1 MFRRNN
7 IENGFNGNLIV
18 EQFLLKCNCFN
29 RIAKYL
35 YENNSNYQLRIYNG
49 KIQHNFDKTKYWLDM
64 YLDLNNLNDELDCF
78 IFGKDYNDGTRHY
91 LSLFDYFETI
101 AATSKIIEPCIQH
114 IIRLLYNITCFEELD
129 IKMDLM
135 GI

>member
-1 MFRRNN
+1 MN
-7 IENGFNGNLIV
+7 
-18 EQFLLKCNCFN
+18 QMKYDCFN

-35 YENNSNYQLRIYNG
+35 YENNSIYQLRIYNG

-64 YLDLNNLNDELDCF
+64 YSDLNNLNDELDCF
-78 IFGKDYNDGTRHY
+78 IFGKDYIDGTRQY
-91 LSLFDYFETI
+91 SSIFDYFLI
-101 AATSKIIEPCIQH
+101 LAATSKTIEPCIQH
-114 IIRLLYNITCFEELD
+114 IISLLYNKSCFEELT

>member
-1 MFRRNN
+1 MN
-7 IENGFNGNLIV
+7 
-18 EQFLLKCNCFN
+18 QMKYDCFN

-35 YENNSNYQLRIYNG
+35 YENNSIYQLRIYNG

-64 YLDLNNLNDELDCF
+64 YSDLNNLNDELDCF

-91 LSLFDYFETI
+91 SSLFDYFLI
-101 AATSKIIEPCIQH
+101 LAATSKTIEPCIQH
-114 IIRLLYNITCFEELD
+114 IIHLLYNITCFEELT